1 MSPTVLRIRG
11 YRFFFF
17 SREETRK
24 HIHVY
29 CEKGEAKIWLEPL
42 IEIAHNYRLQE
53 KDINE
58 IVAIVKENKNEFIKS
73 WEKHFES
80 GSD

>member
-17 SREETRK
+17 SREESRK

-29 CEKGEAKIWLEPL
+29 CPKGEAKIWLEP
-42 IEIAHNYRLQE
+42 EVSIANNYKLGE
-53 KDINE
+53 KEINE
-58 IVAIVKENKNEFIKS
+58 IFQIVKANKDEFIRS
-73 WEKHFES
+73 WKKHFK
-80 GSD
+80 G

>member
-1 MSPTVLRIRG
+1 MSPTVLRIKN

-29 CEKGEAKIWLEPL
+29 CEKGEAKIWLEPE
-42 IEIAHNYRLQE
+42 IEIVNNYNLGE
-53 KDINE
+53 KEIKEILE
-58 IVAIVKENKNEFIKS
+58 IVKTNRYEFIKS
-73 WEKHFES
+73 WKRHFK
-80 GSD
+80 D

>member
-29 CEKGEAKIWLEPL
+29 CEKGETKIWLEPE
-42 IEIAHNYRLQE
+42 IEIARNYGLHE

-58 IVAIVKENKNEFIKS
+58 IVAIVKNNQDEFIKS

-80 GSD
+80 GSN

>member
-1 MSPTVLRIRG
+1 MSPTVLRIQG

-29 CEKGEAKIWLEPL
+29 CPQGEAKIWLEP
-42 IEIAHNYRLQE
+42 EIKIARNYRLRE
-53 KDINE
+53 KELNE
-58 IVAIVKENKNEFIKS
+58 ILKIVKDNEDEFIKS
-73 WEKHFES
+73 WKKHFES
-80 GSD
+80 GSN